1 MPSKQ
6 EPQTPKQSVPISLK
20 WKYIDAPKDFPEPH
34 EDDVPEPHED
44 FKIHNSSKIIINNG
58 AFQIFGAS
66 VRGLLHKHEGTNC
79 DDWFEI
85 EAAGHWT
92 IIAVADGAGSKK
104 FSRIG
109 AKESCKKAVE
119 ELKKSLKFLQLTDF
133 ETKLAWQDACNPKIN
148 LESIDENIKTFRDA
162 VTEASEAVIKAFF
175 SSCERLKNYAND
187 SANQEKF
194 NALLGRD
201 FIVDDLACTLNIA
214 IHYPS
219 KWGSMIIGCQIGDG
233 LIGIVMP
240 DGQSKVLSKSDSGG
254 YAGETKFLV
263 SEGMC
268 KDDVLL
274 PRTEFF
280 PDSISALLVMTD
292 GVSNDFF
299 PDTGSPTRLWAEL
312 LMNGIPDVNV
322 GLSNADPNSNI
333 DLKIYSETR
342 EVVEKEPRTSVLIRS
357 ASAYSEARGIKVE
370 ELFPCPEKALFAH
383 VVAKI
388 EGRPNPQNDSDGA
401 RLRLWLDAFYK
412 KGGSKDDRSLVVLHP
427 VVLHPEV
434 KP

>member
-6 EPQTPKQSVPISLK
+6 EPQPKQSVPISLK
-20 WKYIDAPKDFPEPH
+20 WKYIDAP
-34 EDDVPEPHED
+34 DVPEPHED
-44 FKIHNSSKIIINNG
+44 FKIHNSSKPINNKG
-58 AFQIFGAS
+58 AFRIFGAS
-66 VRGLLHKHEGTNC
+66 VRGLLHKHEGTHC

-85 EAAGHWT
+85 DTSGDWT

-109 AKESCKKAVE
+109 AKESCITAVQY
-119 ELKKSLKFLQLTDF
+119 LKEFLPLRLTDF
-133 ETKLAWQDACNPKIN
+133 KTKLDWQDACNPKIN
-148 LESIDENIKTFRDA
+148 PEDIDVNIKTAHDAVIKARDA
-162 VTEASEAVIKAFF
+162 VTKAFV
-175 SSCERLKNYAND
+175 SSCKSLQNYAND

-194 NALLGRD
+194 NELLGRK

-219 KWGSMIIGCQIGDG
+219 EWGSVIIGCQIGDG

-240 DGQSKVLSKSDSGG
+240 DGQSKVISESDSGG

-268 KDDVLL
+268 NDDVLL
-274 PRTEFF
+274 PRTEIFA
-280 PDSISALLVMTD
+280 DSISALLVMTD

-299 PDTGSPTRLWAEL
+299 PDKGSPTRLWAEVL
-312 LMNGIPDVNV
+312 VNGIPDVNV

-333 DLKIYSETR
+333 DLKRYSETR

-357 ASAYSEARGIKVE
+357 ASAYSKALGKKVE
-370 ELFPCPEKALFAH
+370 ELFTYPEKTWFAH
-383 VVAKI
+383 VSAKI
-388 EGRPNPQNDSDGA
+388 EGCPKPHNDSESE

>member
-6 EPQTPKQSVPISLK
+6 EPQPKQSLPISLK
-20 WKYIDAPKDFPEPH
+20 WKYIDAPT
-34 EDDVPEPHED
+34 DVSEPHED
-44 FKIHNSSKIIINNG
+44 FKIHNSSKTING
-58 AFQIFGAS
+58 AFRTFGAS
-66 VRGLLHKHEGTNC
+66 VRGLLHKHEGTHC

-85 EAAGHWT
+85 DTSGDWT

-109 AKESCKKAVE
+109 AKESCITAVQY
-119 ELKKSLKFLQLTDF
+119 LKEFLPLRLTDF
-133 ETKLAWQDACNPKIN
+133 KTKLDWQDACNPKIN
-148 LESIDENIKTFRDA
+148 PEDIDVNIKTAHD
-162 VTEASEAVIKAFF
+162 AVIKAFVL
-175 SSCERLKNYAND
+175 SCDSLQNYTND

-194 NALLGRD
+194 DKVLGRE

-219 KWGSMIIGCQIGDG
+219 EWGSVIIGCQIGDG

-240 DGQSKVLSKSDSGG
+240 DGQSKVISESDSGG

-268 KDDVLL
+268 NYDVLL
-274 PRTEFF
+274 PRTEIFA
-280 PDSISALLVMTD
+280 DSISALLVMTD

-299 PDTGSPTRLWAEL
+299 PDKGSPTRLWAEL
-312 LMNGIPDVNV
+312 LVNGIPDVNV

-333 DLKIYSETR
+333 DLKRYSETR

-357 ASAYSEARGIKVE
+357 ASEYSHALPISVE
-370 ELFPCPEKALFAH
+370 ELVACPEKAWFAH
-383 VVAKI
+383 GGAKI
-388 EGRPNPQNDSDGA
+388 EGCPNPHNNSDGD

-427 VVLHPEV
+427 VVLHQEV

>member
-20 WKYIDAPKDFPEPH
+20 WKYIDAPKD
-34 EDDVPEPHED
+34 VPEPHED
-44 FKIHNSSKIIINNG
+44 FKIHNSSKTIINKG
-58 AFQIFGAS
+58 AFRIFGAS
-66 VRGLLHKHEGTNC
+66 VRGLLHKHEGTHC

-85 EAAGHWT
+85 EIAGDWT

-119 ELKKSLKFLQLTDF
+119 ELKKSLEFLRLTDF
-133 ETKLAWQDACNPKIN
+133 ETKLAWQNACNPKIN
-148 LESIDENIKTFRDA
+148 PEGIDVNIKTFRDA
-162 VTEASEAVIKAFF
+162 VTKARDAVTKAFV
-175 SSCERLKNYAND
+175 SSCESLQNYTND

-194 NALLGRD
+194 DKVLGRK

-240 DGQSKVLSKSDSGG
+240 DGQSKVISESDSGG

-268 KDDVLL
+268 NYDVLL
-274 PRTEFF
+274 PRTEIFA
-280 PDSISALLVMTD
+280 DSISALLVMTD

-299 PDTGSPTRLWAEL
+299 PDKGSPTRLWAEL
-312 LMNGIPDVNV
+312 LVNGIPDVNV
-322 GLSNADPNSNI
+322 DLSNAEPNPNI
-333 DLKIYSETR
+333 DLKIYSETH

-357 ASAYSEARGIKVE
+357 ASAYSKALGKKVE
-370 ELFPCPEKALFAH
+370 ELFTYPEKTWFAH
-383 VVAKI
+383 VSAKI
-388 EGRPNPQNDSDGA
+388 EGCPKPHNDSESA

-412 KGGSKDDRSLVVLHP
+412 KGGSKDDRSLVVLHS

>member
-6 EPQTPKQSVPISLK
+6 EPQMNLK
-20 WKYIDAPKDFPEPH
+20 WKYIDAPI
-34 EDDVPEPHED
+34 DVPEPHED
-44 FKIHNSSKIIINNG
+44 FKIHNSSNTKINKG
-58 AFQIFGAS
+58 AFWTFGAS
-66 VRGLLHKHEGTNC
+66 VRGLLHKHEGTHC

-85 EAAGHWT
+85 GSAGDWT

-109 AKESCKKAVE
+109 AKESCKTAVQHLE
-119 ELKKSLKFLQLTDF
+119 DSLASLHLTDF
-133 ETKLAWQDACNPKIN
+133 ETKSDWQNACNPNDI
-148 LESIDENIKTFRDA
+148 NIKNARDA
-162 VTEASEAVIKAFF
+162 VTKAFDL
-175 SSCERLKNYAND
+175 SCDRLKNYAND

-194 NALLGRD
+194 DQVLERK

-219 KWGSMIIGCQIGDG
+219 KWGSVIIGCQIGDG
-233 LIGIVMP
+233 LIGIVKP
-240 DGQSKVLSKSDSGG
+240 DGNSKVLSESDSGG

-268 KDDVLL
+268 NNDVLL
-274 PRTEFF
+274 SRTEIFT
-280 PDSISALLVMTD
+280 DSITALLVMTD

-299 PDTGSPTRLWAEL
+299 PDKGSPTRLWAEL
-312 LMNGIPDVNV
+312 LVNGIPDVNV
-322 GLSNADPNSNI
+322 HPSNTESNPNI
-333 DLKIYSETR
+333 DLDKYSEKR
-342 EVVEKEPRTSVLIRS
+342 EVVEKETRTNVLIRS
-357 ASAYSEARGIKVE
+357 ASAYSKALGISEE
-370 ELFPCPEKALFAH
+370 ELAACPAKSWFAH
-383 VVAKI
+383 GGDKI
-388 EGRPNPQNDSDGA
+388 KGSPNPQNNSDGE

-427 VVLHPEV
+427 KV

>member
-6 EPQTPKQSVPISLK
+6 EPQPKQSLPISLK
-20 WKYIDAPKDFPEPH
+20 WKYIAAPE
-34 EDDVPEPHED
+34 DVPEHHED
-44 FKIHNSSKIIINNG
+44 FKIHNSSKTIINKG
-58 AFQIFGAS
+58 AFRIFGAS
-66 VRGLLHKHEGTNC
+66 VRGLLHKHEGTHC

-85 EAAGHWT
+85 EIAGDWT

-119 ELKKSLKFLQLTDF
+119 ELKKSLEFLRLTDF
-133 ETKLAWQDACNPKIN
+133 ETKLAWQNACNPKIN
-148 LESIDENIKTFRDA
+148 PEGIDVNIKTFCDAVTKARDA
-162 VTEASEAVIKAFF
+162 VTKAFV
-175 SSCERLKNYAND
+175 SSCESLQNYTND

-194 NALLGRD
+194 DKVLGRE

-240 DGQSKVLSKSDSGG
+240 DGQSNVLSESDSGG

-274 PRTEFF
+274 PRTKIFA
-280 PDSISALLVMTD
+280 DSISALLVMTD

-299 PDTGSPTRLWAEL
+299 PDKGSPTRLWAEL
-312 LMNGIPDVNV
+312 LVNGIPDVNDDI
-322 GLSNADPNSNI
+322 SNADPNSNI

-357 ASAYSEARGIKVE
+357 ASEYSHALPISVE
-370 ELFPCPEKALFAH
+370 ELVACPEKAWFAH
-383 VVAKI
+383 GGAKI
-388 EGRPNPQNDSDGA
+388 KGCPNPHNNSDGD

-427 VVLHPEV
+427 VILHQEV

>member
-6 EPQTPKQSVPISLK
+6 EPQPKQSLPISLR
-20 WKYIDAPKDFPEPH
+20 WKYIAAPE
-34 EDDVPEPHED
+34 DVPEHHED
-44 FKIHNSSKIIINNG
+44 FKIHNSSKSLNNKG
-58 AFQIFGAS
+58 AFRIFGAS
-66 VRGLLHKHEGTNC
+66 VRGLLHKHEGTHC

-85 EAAGHWT
+85 GTAGDWT

-109 AKESCKKAVE
+109 AKQSCITAVQYLKESLA
-119 ELKKSLKFLQLTDF
+119 SLLLTDF
-133 ETKLAWQDACNPKIN
+133 KTKSAWQDACDPKIN
-148 LESIDENIKTFRDA
+148 PEDIDVNIKTARH
-162 VTEASEAVIKAFF
+162 AVIEAFVL
-175 SSCERLKNYAND
+175 SCDRLKKYAND
-187 SANQEKF
+187 SANEEKLKKF
-194 NALLGRD
+194 DELLGRK

-219 KWGSMIIGCQIGDG
+219 EWGSVIIGCQIGDG
-233 LIGIVMP
+233 LIGIVSP
-240 DGQSKVLSKSDSGG
+240 DGQSKVLSESDSGG

-268 KDDVLL
+268 NDDVLL
-274 PRTEFF
+274 PRTEIFA
-280 PDSISALLVMTD
+280 DSISALLVMTD

-299 PDTGSPTRLWAEL
+299 PDKGSPTRLWAEL
-312 LMNGIPDVNV
+312 LVNGIPDVNV
-322 GLSNADPNSNI
+322 DLLNADPNSNI

-357 ASAYSEARGIKVE
+357 ASEYSHALPISVE
-370 ELFPCPEKALFAH
+370 ELVACPEKAWFAH
-383 VVAKI
+383 GGAKI
-388 EGRPNPQNDSDGA
+388 EGCPNPHNNSDGD

-427 VVLHPEV
+427 VVLHPVVLHQEV

>member
-1 MPSKQ
+1 MPPKQ
-6 EPQTPKQSVPISLK
+6 EPQKPKQSVPILLK
-20 WKYIDAPKDFPEPH
+20 WKYIDAPRDVPEPR
-34 EDDVPEPHED
+34 EDFPEPHED
-44 FKIHNSSKIIINNG
+44 FKIHNSSKTIINNG
-58 AFQIFGAS
+58 AFRIFGAS
-66 VRGLLHKHEGTNC
+66 VRGLLHKHEGTHC

-85 EAAGHWT
+85 GTAGDWT

-119 ELKKSLKFLQLTDF
+119 ELKKSLKFLRLTDF
-133 ETKLAWQDACNPKIN
+133 ETKLDWQNACNPKIN
-148 LESIDENIKTFRDA
+148 PEDIDVNIKTARDA
-162 VTEASEAVIKAFF
+162 VTKAFV
-175 SSCERLKNYAND
+175 SSCESLQNYTND

-194 NALLGRD
+194 DKVLGRK

-214 IHYPS
+214 IHYQS

-240 DGQSKVLSKSDSGG
+240 DGQSEVLSESDSCG

-274 PRTEFF
+274 SRTKIFA
-280 PDSISALLVMTD
+280 DSISALLVMTD

-322 GLSNADPNSNI
+322 GPSNADSNRNI

-357 ASAYSEARGIKVE
+357 ASAYSKALGKKVE
-370 ELFPCPEKALFAH
+370 ELFTYPAWFAH
-383 VVAKI
+383 VSAKI
-388 EGRPNPQNDSDGA
+388 EGRPKPHNDSESA

-434 KP
+434 KL

>member
-34 EDDVPEPHED
+34 ED
-44 FKIHNSSKIIINNG
+44 FKIHNSSKTIINNG
-58 AFQIFGAS
+58 AFRIFGAS
-66 VRGLLHKHEGTNC
+66 VRGLLHKHEGTHC

-119 ELKKSLKFLQLTDF
+119 ELKKSLELLRLTDF

-148 LESIDENIKTFRDA
+148 PESIDENIKTFREA
-162 VTEASEAVIKAFF
+162 VTKAREAVTKAFV

-187 SANQEKF
+187 SANEEKF
-194 NALLGRD
+194 NELLGRK

-219 KWGSMIIGCQIGDG
+219 EWGSVIIGCQIGDG

-240 DGQSKVLSKSDSGG
+240 DGQSKVLSESDSGG

-268 KDDVLL
+268 NDDVLL

-280 PDSISALLVMTD
+280 ADSISALLVMTD

-299 PDTGSPTRLWAEL
+299 PDKGSPTRLWAEL
-312 LMNGIPDVNV
+312 LVNGIPDVNV
-322 GLSNADPNSNI
+322 DLSNANPNPNI

-342 EVVEKEPRTSVLIRS
+342 EVVEKETRTSVLIRS
-357 ASAYSEARGIKVE
+357 ASAYSKARGIKLE
-370 ELFPCPEKALFAH
+370 ELFACPEKALFAH
-383 VVAKI
+383 VGAKI

>member
-6 EPQTPKQSVPISLK
+6 EPQPKQSVPISLK
-20 WKYIDAPKDFPEPH
+20 WKYIDAPKD
-34 EDDVPEPHED
+34 VPEPHED
-44 FKIHNSSKIIINNG
+44 FNLIEINNG
-58 AFQIFGAS
+58 EFRAFGAS
-66 VRGLLHKHEGTNC
+66 VRGLVHKHEGTHC
-79 DDWFEI
+79 EDWFEI
-85 EAAGHWT
+85 DTSGDWT

-109 AKESCKKAVE
+109 AKESCITAVQY
-119 ELKKSLKFLQLTDF
+119 LKGSLPLHLTDF
-133 ETKLAWQDACNPKIN
+133 KTKSAWQDACNPKIN
-148 LESIDENIKTFRDA
+148 PEDIDVNIKIAREA
-162 VTEASEAVIKAFF
+162 VTKAFV
-175 SSCERLKNYAND
+175 SSCESLQNYTND

-194 NALLGRD
+194 DKVLGRK

-214 IHYPS
+214 LHYPS
-219 KWGSMIIGCQIGDG
+219 EWGSVIIGCQIGDG

-254 YAGETKFLV
+254 YAGETKFLI

-268 KDDVLL
+268 KHDVLL
-274 PRTEFF
+274 HRTEIFA
-280 PDSISALLVMTD
+280 DSISALLVMTD

-299 PDTGSPTRLWAEL
+299 PDKGSPTRLWAEL
-312 LMNGIPDVNV
+312 LVNGIPDVNV
-322 GLSNADPNSNI
+322 DLSNADPNPNI

-357 ASAYSEARGIKVE
+357 ASEYSHASSISVE
-370 ELFPCPEKALFAH
+370 NLVACPEKAWFAH
-383 VVAKI
+383 GGAKI
-388 EGRPNPQNDSDGA
+388 EGSPNAQNDSDGA

-427 VVLHPEV
+427 VVLHPEL

>member
-6 EPQTPKQSVPISLK
+6 EPQPKQSVPISLK
-20 WKYIDAPKDFPEPH
+20 WKYIDAP
-34 EDDVPEPHED
+34 DVPEPHED
-44 FKIHNSSKIIINNG
+44 FKIHNSSKPINNKG
-58 AFQIFGAS
+58 AFRIFGAS
-66 VRGLLHKHEGTNC
+66 VRGLLHKHEGTHC

-85 EAAGHWT
+85 GTAGDWT

-104 FSRIG
+104 LSRIG
-109 AKESCKKAVE
+109 AKVSCITALQYLE
-119 ELKKSLKFLQLTDF
+119 NSLVPLLLTDF

-148 LESIDENIKTFRDA
+148 PEGIDVNIKTFRDA
-162 VTEASEAVIKAFF
+162 VTKARDAVTKAFV
-175 SSCERLKNYAND
+175 SSCKSLQNYAND

-194 NALLGRD
+194 NELLGRK

-219 KWGSMIIGCQIGDG
+219 EWGSVIIGCQIGDG

-240 DGQSKVLSKSDSGG
+240 DGQSKVISESDSGG

-268 KDDVLL
+268 NDDVLL
-274 PRTEFF
+274 PRTEIFA
-280 PDSISALLVMTD
+280 DSISALLVMTD

-299 PDTGSPTRLWAEL
+299 PDKGSPTRLWAEL
-312 LMNGIPDVNV
+312 LVNGIPDVNV

-333 DLKIYSETR
+333 DLKRYSETR

-357 ASAYSEARGIKVE
+357 ASAYSKALGKKVE
-370 ELFPCPEKALFAH
+370 ELFTYPEKTWFAH
-383 VVAKI
+383 VSAKI
-388 EGRPNPQNDSDGA
+388 EGCPKPQNDSDGD
-401 RLRLWLDAFYK
+401 RLRLGLDAIYK

>member
-6 EPQTPKQSVPISLK
+6 EPQPKQSVPISLK
-20 WKYIDAPKDFPEPH
+20 WKYIDAP
-34 EDDVPEPHED
+34 DVPEPHED
-44 FKIHNSSKIIINNG
+44 FKIHNSSKPINNKG
-58 AFQIFGAS
+58 AFRIFGAS
-66 VRGLLHKHEGTNC
+66 VRGLLHKHEGTHC

-85 EAAGHWT
+85 GTAGDWT

-104 FSRIG
+104 LSRIG
-109 AKESCKKAVE
+109 AKVSCITALQYLE
-119 ELKKSLKFLQLTDF
+119 NSLVPLLLTDF

-148 LESIDENIKTFRDA
+148 PEGIDVNIKTFRDA
-162 VTEASEAVIKAFF
+162 VTKARDAVTKAFV
-175 SSCERLKNYAND
+175 SSCKSLQNYAND

-194 NALLGRD
+194 NELLGRK

-219 KWGSMIIGCQIGDG
+219 EWGSVIIGCQIGDG

-240 DGQSKVLSKSDSGG
+240 DGQSKVLSESDSGG

-268 KDDVLL
+268 NDDVLL
-274 PRTEFF
+274 PRTEIFA
-280 PDSISALLVMTD
+280 DSISALLVMTD

-299 PDTGSPTRLWAEL
+299 PDKGSPTRLWAEL
-312 LMNGIPDVNV
+312 LVNGIPDVNV

-333 DLKIYSETR
+333 DLKRYSETR

-357 ASAYSEARGIKVE
+357 ASAYSKALGKKVE
-370 ELFPCPEKALFAH
+370 ELFTYPEKTWFAH
-383 VVAKI
+383 VSAKI
-388 EGRPNPQNDSDGA
+388 EGCPKPHNDSESE

>member
-6 EPQTPKQSVPISLK
+6 EPQPKQSLPISLK
-20 WKYIDAPKDFPEPH
+20 WKYIAAPE
-34 EDDVPEPHED
+34 DVPEPHED
-44 FKIHNSSKIIINNG
+44 FKIHNSSKPINNKG
-58 AFQIFGAS
+58 AFRIFGAS
-66 VRGLLHKHEGTNC
+66 VRGLLHKHEGTHC

-85 EAAGHWT
+85 GTAGDWT

-109 AKESCKKAVE
+109 AKESCQKAVKLLE
-119 ELKKSLKFLQLTDF
+119 ESLASLRLTDF
-133 ETKLAWQDACNPKIN
+133 KTKSAWQDACDPKIN
-148 LESIDENIKTFRDA
+148 PEDIDVNIKTARH
-162 VTEASEAVIKAFF
+162 AVIEAFV

-194 NALLGRD
+194 NELLGRI

-214 IHYPS
+214 LHYPS
-219 KWGSMIIGCQIGDG
+219 EWGSVIIGCQIGDG

-240 DGQSKVLSKSDSGG
+240 DGQSKVLSESDSGG

-274 PRTEFF
+274 PRTEIFA
-280 PDSISALLVMTD
+280 DSISALLVMTD

-299 PDTGSPTRLWAEL
+299 PDKGSPTRLWAEL
-312 LMNGIPDVNV
+312 LVNGIPDVNV
-322 GLSNADPNSNI
+322 DLLNADPNSNI

-357 ASAYSEARGIKVE
+357 ASAYSKARGIKVE
-370 ELFPCPEKALFAH
+370 ELFACPEKALFAH
-383 VVAKI
+383 VGAKI
-388 EGRPNPQNDSDGA
+388 EGRPNPHNNSDGD

-427 VVLHPEV
+427 VVLHQEV

>member
-20 WKYIDAPKDFPEPH
+20 WKYIDAPKDA
-34 EDDVPEPHED
+34 PEPHED
-44 FKIHNSSKIIINNG
+44 FNKINIDINNG
-58 AFQIFGAS
+58 KFRAFGAS
-66 VRGLLHKHEGTNC
+66 VRGLLHKHEGTHR

-85 EAAGHWT
+85 GTSGYWT

-109 AKESCKKAVE
+109 AKESCQKAVQV
-119 ELKKSLKFLQLTDF
+119 LKESLEFLRLTDF
-133 ETKLAWQDACNPKIN
+133 KTKSAWKDAYNPKIN
-148 LESIDENIKTFRDA
+148 LENIDVNIKNARH
-162 VTEASEAVIKAFF
+162 AVIEAFV

-194 NALLGRD
+194 NELLGRK

-214 IHYPS
+214 LHYPS
-219 KWGSMIIGCQIGDG
+219 EWGSVIIGCQIGDG

-240 DGQSKVLSKSDSGG
+240 DGQSKVLSESDSGG

-268 KDDVLL
+268 NDDVLL
-274 PRTEFF
+274 PRTEIFA
-280 PDSISALLVMTD
+280 DSISALLVMTD

-299 PDTGSPTRLWAEL
+299 PDKGSPTRLWAEL
-312 LMNGIPDVNV
+312 LVNGIPDVNV
-322 GLSNADPNSNI
+322 DLSNADPNPNI

-357 ASAYSEARGIKVE
+357 ASEYSEASGISVE
-370 ELFPCPEKALFAH
+370 KLVAYPKNAWSH
-383 VVAKI
+383 GGAKI
-388 EGRPNPQNDSDGA
+388 EGRPNPQNDSESE

>member
-6 EPQTPKQSVPISLK
+6 EPQPKQSVPISLK
-20 WKYIDAPKDFPEPH
+20 WKYIDAPKD
-34 EDDVPEPHED
+34 VPEPHED
-44 FKIHNSSKIIINNG
+44 FNLIEINNG
-58 AFQIFGAS
+58 EFRAFGAS
-66 VRGLLHKHEGTNC
+66 VRGLVHKHEGTHC
-79 DDWFEI
+79 EDWFEI
-85 EAAGHWT
+85 ETAGDWT

-109 AKESCKKAVE
+109 AKESCITAVQY
-119 ELKKSLKFLQLTDF
+119 LKESLPLHLTDF
-133 ETKLAWQDACNPKIN
+133 KTKLAWQDSCNPKIN
-148 LESIDENIKTFRDA
+148 PEDIDVNIKTARDA
-162 VTEASEAVIKAFF
+162 VTKAFV
-175 SSCERLKNYAND
+175 SSCESLQNYTND

-194 NALLGRD
+194 DKVLGRK

-240 DGQSKVLSKSDSGG
+240 DGQSNVLSESDSGG

-274 PRTEFF
+274 PRTEIFA
-280 PDSISALLVMTD
+280 DSISALLVMTD

-299 PDTGSPTRLWAEL
+299 PDKGSPTRLWAEL
-312 LMNGIPDVNV
+312 LVNGIPDVNV
-322 GLSNADPNSNI
+322 DLSNADPNPNI

-342 EVVEKEPRTSVLIRS
+342 EVVEKEPRMSVLIRS
-357 ASAYSEARGIKVE
+357 ASEYSKALGIKVE
-370 ELFPCPEKALFAH
+370 ELFTYPEKAWFAH
-383 VVAKI
+383 VSAKI
-388 EGRPNPQNDSDGA
+388 EGCPKPHNDSDGD